1 VQINL
6 RIIFVEWGLV
16 RDRLWGFAWTG
27 RRT

>member
-1 VQINL
+1 L